1 MTQNNFVLNLI
12 EKLFRSNIYL
22 FIFMRFLTGKFF
34 SGFIYDRD
42 FDILKILEKK
52 NFFSKKKV
60 ILDIG
65 ANDGMSYNSIRKFLK
80 FNKIISFEPIPELC
94 KNLNKIKKKD
104 KFFNFYNLALS
115 NSRARKKFYIPYFK
129 NYPLTQ
135 LSGIS
140 INGIKKRLK
149 ESLYVNDLFK
159 KLSIEKTYV
168 ETQKLDK
175 FQFNTNFIKMDLE
188 GHEFECVQGSHQTIK
203 KHKPILM
210 IEYDPKIC
218 DKIFKVLKK
227 MNYKKYIFNKS
238 LKKIEPYNGQKILNV
253 FFINNEQTKSLGL

>member
-1 MTQNNFVLNLI
+1 MTQNNYVLNLI

-140 INGIKKRLK
+140 INGIKR
-149 ESLYVNDLFK
+149 D
-159 KLSIEKTYV
+159 
-168 ETQKLDK
+168 
-175 FQFNTNFIKMDLE
+175 
-188 GHEFECVQGSHQTIK
+188 
-203 KHKPILM
+203 
-210 IEYDPKIC
+210 
-218 DKIFKVLKK
+218 
-227 MNYKKYIFNKS
+227 
-238 LKKIEPYNGQKILNV
+238 
-253 FFINNEQTKSLGL
+253 

>member
-1 MTQNNFVLNLI
+1 MTEIL
-12 EKLFRSNIYL
+12 IYL
-22 FIFMRFLTGKFF
+22 KFLK
-34 SGFIYDRD
+34 
-42 FDILKILEKK
+42 KK
-52 NFFSKKKV
+52 NFFIKKKV

-80 FNKIISFEPIPELC
+80 LYKIISFEPIPELC
-94 KNLNKIKKKD
+94 KNLNKMRKKD

-115 NSRARKKFYIPYFK
+115 NCKARKKFYIPHFK
-129 NYPLTQ
+129 NYALTQ

-140 INGIKKRLK
+140 INGVKKRLK
-149 ESLYVNDLFK
+149 ESLFVNNLFK
-159 KLSIEKTYV
+159 KISIKKTYV
-168 ETQKLDK
+168 ETQRLDK
-175 FQFNTNFIKMDLE
+175 FKFNTNFIKMDLE
-188 GHEFECVQGSHQTIK
+188 GHEYECVQGSYQTIK

-218 DKIFKVLKK
+218 DKIFKILKK

-253 FFINNEQTKSLGL
+253 FFINNEQIKSLKL